1 MGRPVVAPVM
11 DGEILYLGTP
21 ASGGMLVLDR
31 IAAGDLRL
39 AGVGIGFAQ
48 PVEEN
53 MPLCRLPSLLPDRT
67 QHIHHAG
74 MHRKGPDDGILAVV
88 KPDRSLLHIDALDT
102 PRELQCRLAA
112 WAMEGAQG
120 DDRLDVWRVGRDQP
134 VAILR
139 AADG

>member
-53 MPLCRLPSLLPDRT
+53 MTLCRLPSLLPDR
-67 QHIHHAG
+67 
-74 MHRKGPDDGILAVV
+74 
-88 KPDRSLLHIDALDT
+88 RSEEHT
-102 PRELQCRLAA
+102 SELQSLMRISYAVHCLKKNIQRYDIL
-112 WAMEGAQG
+112 G
-120 DDRLDVWRVGRDQP
+120 VYSTIRDP
-134 VAILR
+134 TK
-139 AADG
+139 

>member
-1 MGRPVVAPVM
+1 MIFFFLMIRRPPRSTRTDTLLPYTTLFRSVM

-21 ASGGMLVLDR
+21 ASGGMLVLER

-74 MHRKGPDDGILAVV
+74 MHRNGPDDGILVE
-88 KPDRSLLHIDALDT
+88 I
-102 PRELQCRLAA
+102 
-112 WAMEGAQG
+112 
-120 DDRLDVWRVGRDQP
+120 GRAK
-134 VAILR
+134 V
-139 AADG
+139 